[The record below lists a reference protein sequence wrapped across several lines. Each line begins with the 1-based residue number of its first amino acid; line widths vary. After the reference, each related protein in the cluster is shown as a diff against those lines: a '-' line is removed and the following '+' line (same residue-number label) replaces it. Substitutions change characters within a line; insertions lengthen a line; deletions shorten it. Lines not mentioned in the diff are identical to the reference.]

1 MMLIVVFRSP
11 NYMGGIQG
19 KLKCA
24 IDRLYAYMKEGLE
37 KSFDKEKKVAL
48 IVTQNAPE
56 ETSSCLKRLII

>member
-1 MMLIVVFRSP
+1 
-11 NYMGGIQG
+11 MGGIQG